1 MDRQSNWSQAGAADE
16 LALIRF
22 VLEMQ
27 IEFFQRHLRW
37 PSAEDVQREWHKE
50 RPRSPTSA

>member
-1 MDRQSNWSQAGAADE
+1 MERQSNWSAAGAADE

-27 IEFFQRHLRW
+27 IEFYQTHLRW
-37 PSAEDVQREWHKE
+37 PSAEDVQREWHH
-50 RPRSPTSA
+50 RTDPPPAA